1 MKVLDSAQMQACDRA
16 AIDEHGIPELVLMEN
31 AGTQV
36 VEAIGEYFA
45 DEPPELVAVLCG
57 KGNNGGDGLVVA
69 RHLHNLG
76 HRVRVYLFAAAADL
90 QGSVAENHRMAAA
103 LGVEI
108 VEIADAEA
116 WREHAGELPAF
127 DCIVDA
133 LFGTG
138 ISGALRGHVAEAVED
153 INESG
158 VPVVAVDLPSGLA
171 ADSGEIAGPAVDA
184 DLTVTFAAPKWCH
197 TFPPACELCGE
208 LAVVD
213 IGIPQQLIDGVAGA
227 LELITPSDCEELLA
241 PRDPDSHKGTYGHVL
256 IVAGGPG
263 TAGAAVLTARAA
275 LRGGAGLVTVAPPE
289 SVYVPIAA
297 QLTEALVRPQPAGAE
312 EGYGAGALEALLRL
326 ADDCDV
332 LAIGPGIGTASGTR
346 DTVRGLVAAA
356 RVPLVIDA
364 DGLNLFAGAVDLL
377 AAVGPPCILTPHPG
391 EMARLLGSS
400 TAEVQSD
407 RVGAARSLAERTGAV
422 VVLKGYR
429 SLVCTPAGSVAVNPT
444 GNAGMASGGTGDVLT
459 GLIAALVGQGL
470 EPAEAARAGVFLH
483 GEAGDLAAAELGEV
497 ALIASDLIERLP
509 AAMCRFAP

>member
-1 MKVLDSAQMQACDRA
+1 
-16 AIDEHGIPELVLMEN
+16 
-31 AGTQV
+31 
-36 VEAIGEYFA
+36 
-45 DEPPELVAVLCG
+45 
-57 KGNNGGDGLVVA
+57 
-69 RHLHNLG
+69 
-76 HRVRVYLFAAAADL
+76 
-90 QGSVAENHRMAAA
+90 
-103 LGVEI
+103 
-108 VEIADAEA
+108 
-116 WREHAGELPAF
+116 
-127 DCIVDA
+127 
-133 LFGTG
+133 
-138 ISGALRGHVAEAVED
+138 
-153 INESG
+153 
-158 VPVVAVDLPSGLA
+158 
-171 ADSGEIAGPAVDA
+171 
-184 DLTVTFAAPKWCH
+184 
-197 TFPPACELCGE
+197 
-208 LAVVD
+208 
-213 IGIPQQLIDGVAGA
+213 
-227 LELITPSDCEELLA
+227 
-241 PRDPDSHKGTYGHVL
+241 
-256 IVAGGPG
+256 
-263 TAGAAVLTARAA
+263 VLTARAA

-459 GLIAALVGQGL
+459 GLLAALVGQGL